1 MKLQKTYKSCN
12 PPGLAKEDWKIIAA
26 IRKKIEKNFSY
37 YDIYDVRKRLKD
49 VNPQV
54 FNTDKNI
61 ISNKFEKFG
70 KKGKIS
76 EEVFHLS
83 VNDFYLRDPISK
95 SSKTILIRSLI

>member
-1 MKLQKTYKSCN
+1 MLDENETSTT
-12 PPGLAKEDWKIIAA
+12 
-26 IRKKIEKNFSY
+26 IEKNFGY
-37 YDIYDVRKRLKD
+37 YDIYDVRKRLKH

-83 VNDFYLRDPISK
+83 VNDFYLTDPISK
-95 SSKTILIRSLI
+95 SSKTMISCSNEFKEKN